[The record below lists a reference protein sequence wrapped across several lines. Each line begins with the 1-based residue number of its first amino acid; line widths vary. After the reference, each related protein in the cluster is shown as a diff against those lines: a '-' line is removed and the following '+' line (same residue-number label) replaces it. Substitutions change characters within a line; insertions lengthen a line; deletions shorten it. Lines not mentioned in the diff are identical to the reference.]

1 MQTLPTGTPKKDE
14 GWRMKSEGKSTNH
27 KDLKD
32 RTKQFAL
39 QIINFYLSLPKTN
52 VAQVIG
58 KQLLRSGTSVGANY
72 REACRARSNAEF
84 ISKLN
89 ISLQELE
96 ETFYWLEL
104 LDESNIS
111 LSKSLSHLTA
121 EVDELISILV
131 TIIKKVSKK

>member
-1 MQTLPTGTPKKDE
+1 
-14 GWRMKSEGKSTNH
+14 MKAEGKIKNH

-32 RTKQFAL
+32 CTKQFAL
-39 QIINFYLSLPKTN
+39 QIIHFYSALPKTS
-52 VAQVIG
+52 VAQVVG
-58 KQLLRSGTSVGANY
+58 KQFLRSGTSVGANY

-89 ISLQELE
+89 VSLQGLE
-96 ETFYWLEL
+96 ETLYWLEL

-111 LSKSLSHLTA
+111 HSKSPTPITA

-131 TIIKKVSKK
+131 SMVSIIKKVSKKIT